1 MQFTPIQPI
10 QAVSDLGKAAK
21 AAQNQSTE
29 KSLPFQD
36 IFQNALQNVKTT
48 DATLTEELNKLATGQ
63 TDDLHNVTIASQKA
77 TLSVQLMVQ
86 LRNKALD
93 AYNEI
98 MRISV

>member
-1 MQFTPIQPI
+1 MQFTSIQPI
-10 QAVSDLGKAAK
+10 QLISDLTKTAGT
-21 AAQNQSTE
+21 QNTSGTE
-29 KSLPFQD
+29 NTLPFQD
-36 IFQNALQNVKTT
+36 LLQDAVNNVKTT
-48 DATLTEELNKLATGQ
+48 NADLTTELNNLATGQ

-98 MRISV
+98 MRITV

>member
-1 MQFTPIQPI
+1 MQFTPIQSI
-10 QAVSDLGKAAK
+10 QSISDLSKSGKTTRAGT
-21 AAQNQSTE
+21 QN
-29 KSLPFQD
+29 SLPFQD
-36 IFQNALQNVKTT
+36 IFQDALQNVKTT
-48 DATLTEELNKLATGQ
+48 DATLTNELNKLATGQ

>member
-1 MQFTPIQPI
+1 MQFTPIQSI
-10 QAVSDLGKAAK
+10 QLISDLSKSGKTTQVGT
-21 AAQNQSTE
+21 QN
-29 KSLPFQD
+29 SLPFQD
-36 IFQNALQNVKTT
+36 IFQDALQNVKTT
-48 DATLTEELNKLATGQ
+48 DATLTDELNKLATGQ
-63 TDDLHNVTIASQKA
+63 TDDLHNVTVASQKA

>member
-10 QAVSDLGKAAK
+10 QMISDLSKSGKAAQTGT
-21 AAQNQSTE
+21 QN
-29 KSLPFQD
+29 SLPFQD
-36 IFQNALQNVKTT
+36 IFQDALQNVKTT
-48 DATLTEELNKLATGQ
+48 NATLTDELNKLATGQ

-98 MRISV
+98 MRINV